1 MNAEIEQLLN
11 ENTKEDLVRFLKKRR
26 CLNSVNIHMNY
37 FFHLLQTAGLLTTAI
52 AQSYNLP
59 NIVWVGVGLGSLAS
73 LIHIYEQTNN
83 TLSKRMLANIQQ
95 IKDGTYTDESILI
108 EADVKKDT
116 QSTGAS
122 STSASIANA
131 SIANASIANASIAN
145 AITANAARTITAS
158 RTITGAK
165 REIDV

>member
-37 FFHLLQTAGLLTTAI
+37 VFHLLQTAGLLTTAI

-59 NIVWVGVGLGSLAS
+59 SIVWVGVGLGSLAS

-83 TLSKRMLANIQQ
+83 TLSKRMLTNIQQ
-95 IKDGTYTDESILI
+95 IKDGTYTDESVLI
-108 EADVKKDT
+108 EADVKKE
-116 QSTGAS
+116 SIS
-122 STSASIANA
+122 VSASAVGISA
-131 SIANASIANASIAN
+131 SAVGTSTN
-145 AITANAARTITAS
+145 
-158 RTITGAK
+158 
-165 REIDV
+165 EI

>member
-37 FFHLLQTAGLLTTAI
+37 IFHFLQTAGLLTTAI

-59 NIVWVGVGLGSLAS
+59 SIVWVGVGLGSLAS

-95 IKDGTYTDESILI
+95 IKDGTYTDESVLI

-116 QSTGAS
+116 GTSTG
-122 STSASIANA
+122 SAS
-131 SIANASIANASIAN
+131 
-145 AITANAARTITAS
+145 
-158 RTITGAK
+158 TGTSLGTTSTN
-165 REIDV
+165 EI